1 MINCNNCNGY
11 NNCGSSSCM
20 NTSAVSVCDCG
31 CSGCGCSGCGCGCGC
46 GDCATYTVIK
56 HDTCCADCGC
66 GCTQE
71 ASVSGGCTGTAWTS
85 ERCGM

>member
-11 NNCGSSSCM
+11 NNCGCSSCM
-20 NTSAVSVCDCG
+20 NTSVVSVCDCG
-31 CSGCGCSGCGCGCGC
+31 CSGCGCGCSC

-56 HDTCCADCGC
+56 HDACCADCGC